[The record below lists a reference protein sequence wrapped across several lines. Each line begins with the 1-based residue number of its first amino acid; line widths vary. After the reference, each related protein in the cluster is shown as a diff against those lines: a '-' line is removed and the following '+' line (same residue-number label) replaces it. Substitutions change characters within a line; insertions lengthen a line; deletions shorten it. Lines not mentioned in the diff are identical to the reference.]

1 MHKAWCSTSHQGEGR
16 GSQPSTQPSWNVEA
30 GAMYTTAR
38 GLSRGHDRMPSVRP
52 MADGR
57 SKGMRGW
64 GHAQGMVQHML
75 QLCARMW

>member
-1 MHKAWCSTSHQGEGR
+1 
-16 GSQPSTQPSWNVEA
+16 
-30 GAMYTTAR
+30 MYTTAR